1 MRRQRARGGSA
12 QLLKNTRRAVGRA
25 IAAAVVVLAIG
36 AAPANAEGPCP
47 CIKLNPFS
55 EQTVTAGEPAVF
67 EAIATGWESV
77 QWQVSMEG
85 RPWAPDLTDPGFNTE
100 KLTVPGV
107 TSAQNGWRYRAVF
120 LGPELGEVPTTAAR
134 LTVNVPPVVT
144 TQPASATVTAGE
156 PASFTAA
163 ATGRPA
169 PATQWQLSTDG
180 GRTFANDTTDPG
192 NATGTLTIAS
202 TSVAQNGYQYRA
214 VFRNTAGP
222 VTSTPAT
229 LTTALPVPPT
239 AGFAWFPPTP
249 YAGQPVSLASSSTDA
264 ASPITGFAW
273 DVAGSGAF
281 GGGGPVMTT
290 SFPTPGSHLVRLRVT
305 DARGLSGVAAET
317 IPVVP
322 PPLVAMLPFPIVR
335 IVASELS
342 FGVRVVTLTVLA
354 PVGSRVTVTCHGR
367 GCPVKV
373 LVRRAVRP
381 RRGRRRTSAV
391 TVTFPRFER
400 SLLRAGAVL
409 EIRVSKPGQ
418 IGKYT
423 RLTIRPGR
431 LPVRLD
437 ECLNALTSRPISCPS
452 S

>member
-1 MRRQRARGGSA
+1 MAASNCLQPGPEINV
-12 QLLKNTRRAVGRA
+12 QPKDQIVAVG
-25 IAAAVVVLAIG
+25 
-36 AAPANAEGPCP
+36 EH
-47 CIKLNPFS
+47 
-55 EQTVTAGEPAVF
+55 AVF
-67 EAIATGWESV
+67 EANAQGSPPVEV
-77 QWQVSMEG
+77 HWQVSTLGGGEPIYDETDTG
-85 RPWAPDLTDPGFNTE
+85 YLTE
-100 KLTVPGV
+100 RLTIANASV
-107 TSAQNGWRYRAVF
+107 AQNGYEYRAVLSNVF
-120 LGPELGEVPTTAAR
+120 CTAFSEWAR
-134 LTVNVPPVVT
+134 LTVNVPPAVT
-144 TQPASATVTAGE
+144 AQPASATVTAGE
-156 PASFTAA
+156 PTRFTAA

-169 PATQWQLSTDG
+169 PATQWQVSGDG
-180 GRTFANDTTDPG
+180 GRTFTNDATDAG
-192 NATGTLTIAS
+192 NATGTLTLAS

-214 VFRNTAGP
+214 VFRNTAGTA
-222 VTSTPAT
+222 TSTPAT

-317 IPVVP
+317 IPVAP

-437 ECLNALTSRPISCPS
+437 ECLNALTSRPIACPS